1 MPVAMGKLDTSLFH
15 DRKQHVHRVENRV
28 VVVVHNNGRVRPPKE
43 SLGERSSVIDFHIN
57 FQISFVRMKC
67 KSLHSFRIEH
77 TLYFIA
83 PDRFTTVCI
92 FFNHTVGR

>member
-1 MPVAMGKLDTSLFH
+1 MPVAMGKLVHLFFH
-15 DRKQHVHRVENRV
+15 DRKQHVHRVEKPSDS
-28 VVVVHNNGRVRPPKE
+28 GRSQQRQGSPPKE

-92 FFNHTVGR
+92 FFNHTVGG